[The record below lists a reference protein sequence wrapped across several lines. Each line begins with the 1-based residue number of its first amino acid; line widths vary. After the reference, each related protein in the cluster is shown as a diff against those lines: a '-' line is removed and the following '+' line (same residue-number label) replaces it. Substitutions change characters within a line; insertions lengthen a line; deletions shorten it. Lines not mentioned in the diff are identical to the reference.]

1 MTTAARTSRRR
12 SAAIAFVLGAAVA
25 AVGIVLPPAP
35 LAYRRA
41 WGLALVASLL
51 WFVALYV
58 FFEHFA
64 GPGFVAHLGLAFL
77 AIVGLMAPR
86 HLARL
91 ETGLRNLARIS
102 RAAKPPIAE

>member
-1 MTTAARTSRRR
+1 MTTVARAQRRH
-12 SAAIAFVLGAAVA
+12 SAAIAFVLGAAAA
-25 AVGIVLPPAP
+25 AVGIVVPPAP

-58 FFEHFA
+58 FFKHFA
-64 GPGFVAHLGLAFL
+64 GPGFLAHLGLAFL

-86 HLARL
+86 R
-91 ETGLRNLARIS
+91 LARIEAGLRS
-102 RAAKPPIAE
+102 LVRISQAAKPPIAE

>member
-1 MTTAARTSRRR
+1 MTAPARTPRRR
-12 SAAIAFVLGAAVA
+12 SAVTALVLGAAAA
-25 AVGIVLPPAP
+25 AVGIVVPPAP

-51 WFVALYV
+51 WFGALYV

-64 GPGFVAHLGLAFL
+64 GPGFLAHLGLAFL

-86 HLARL
+86 RLASLEMRL
-91 ETGLRNLARIS
+91 RGLVRMS
-102 RAAKPPIAE
+102 RADKPPIAE